1 MCTSPP
7 VGECHALPSPVSEEV
22 TKEPKFQNVVD
33 VIKEQKCN
41 KEITTLVDTTTNK
54 DCNDITEQNFFHA
67 DVSVVSVDHTSNIVK
82 HTSDAAGIALPP
94 PLLLLSVLPEGFRL
108 SIMVLL

>member
-7 VGECHALPSPVSEEV
+7 VGECYAVQACQEEV

-94 PLLLLSVLPEGFRL
+94 PLLLLSVLPKGFRL